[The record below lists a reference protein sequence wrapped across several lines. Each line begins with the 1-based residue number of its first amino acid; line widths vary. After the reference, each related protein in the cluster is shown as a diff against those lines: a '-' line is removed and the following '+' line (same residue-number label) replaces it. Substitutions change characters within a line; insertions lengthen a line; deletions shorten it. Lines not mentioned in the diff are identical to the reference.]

1 MSEQEYQEMMQD
13 LKNDPDYIAFIDTSI
28 QKTREDMERLT
39 DEEISE
45 IYEKIVKD

>member
-1 MSEQEYQEMMQD
+1 MTEQDYQAMMD
-13 LKNDPDYIAFIDTSI
+13 ELKNDPDYIAYCDNSLL
-28 QKTREDMERLT
+28 KTREDMDRLT